1 MKYIGFSALVVLV
14 LAGCSALVPPQAW
27 ETGALAKPAVSMGGD
42 ALEQRNAMH
51 VYATAAMSLPGVIA
65 APAAAETAPENGRI
79 ALMRTASR

>member
-27 ETGALAKPAVSMGGD
+27 ETGALAKPGMSTGGD

-51 VYATAAMSLPGVIA
+51 VHAAVAMNLPGVIA
-65 APAAAETAPENGRI
+65 APAPEKGRI
-79 ALMRTASR
+79 APMRTAGR